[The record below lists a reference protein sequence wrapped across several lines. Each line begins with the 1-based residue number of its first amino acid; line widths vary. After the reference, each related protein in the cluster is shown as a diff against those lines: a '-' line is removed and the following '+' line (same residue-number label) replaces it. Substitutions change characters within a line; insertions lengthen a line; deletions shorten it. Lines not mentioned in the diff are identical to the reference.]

1 LICEKI
7 SKIEQTFS
15 QIQQEREKTQI
26 NKFGTERKATTDITK
41 IQMIKRGY
49 TYMPKKIG
57 QPWRVDI
64 FLETYIF

>member
-57 QPWRVDI
+57 QP
-64 FLETYIF
+64 

>member
-1 LICEKI
+1 MICEKI

-49 TYMPKKIG
+49 TYMPKKL
-57 QPWRVDI
+57 DS
-64 FLETYIF
+64 LEEWIYF